1 MSSFGEFFK
10 NLKSLWPF
18 LLSGGSGRGSYP
30 VTDRQRIIYKGR
42 VFGNGEVINL
52 EIKKVV

>member
-18 LLSGGSGRGSYP
+18 LLSGGSGRGSFP

>member
-1 MSSFGEFFK
+1 VSSFGEFFE